1 MNINK
6 LIPKQI
12 HVPYIGAIWELV
24 GCVSFILS
32 ILNMLFVTI
41 ITYSTNDTVRHIFP
55 SYWIF
60 FIIYSIF
67 GGIMALV
74 SYVYILP
81 SRIKFLQ
88 EQSVIDNRNPMY
100 DKICENEKLLKEM
113 KQLIEDKYVR

>member
-41 ITYSTNDTVRHIFP
+41 ITYSTNDTVQHIFP

-81 SRIKFLQ
+81 SRIKFLH
-88 EQSVIDNRNPMY
+88 PMY